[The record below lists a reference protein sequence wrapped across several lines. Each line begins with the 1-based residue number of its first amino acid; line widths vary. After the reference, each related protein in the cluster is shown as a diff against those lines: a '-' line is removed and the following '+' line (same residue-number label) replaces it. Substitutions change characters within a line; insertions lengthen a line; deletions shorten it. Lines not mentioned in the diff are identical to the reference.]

1 MAVLSPKQREIKERE
16 EIILRVARQVFF
28 EQGYYGLTMAKVAE
42 RTGCA
47 KGTVYLHF
55 PSKEDLIATLAYR
68 CHERRQAMLARTEG
82 FRGRSRERMIAFAY
96 AAGLYTRLYPGDI
109 QILHTI
115 TPSLR
120 QKVSK
125 EREREFEEIERFA
138 MGVLVSVVQNGVDEG
153 DLDASAGMGAGE
165 LALGLWAVADGCY
178 GLIISGVDLS
188 EIGVSHPYT
197 SLMRYIHLLADSY
210 GWRPLSTEW
219 NYDET
224 LRRVRQQVFPE
235 ETQRLL
241 ELGIPPL
248 DKDML
253 G

>member
-1 MAVLSPKQREIKERE
+1 MAVLSPKQREIRERE
-16 EIILRVARQVFF
+16 ELILRVAREIFF
-28 EQGYYGLTMAKVAE
+28 EQGYYGLTMAKIAG
-42 RTGCA
+42 RIGCA

-55 PSKEDLIATLAYR
+55 PSKEDLITTLAHR
-68 CHERRQAMLARTEG
+68 CHERRQAMLARTQA
-82 FRGRSRERMIAFAY
+82 FKGRSRERMIAFAY

-120 QKVSK
+120 QKVTE

-138 MGVLVSVVQNGVDEG
+138 MGVLVSVLQNGIDEK
-153 DLDASAGMGAGE
+153 DLIPPAGVGPGE

-188 EIGVSHPYT
+188 EMGIARPYA
-197 SLMRYIHLLADSY
+197 SLMHYIHLLADSY
-210 GWRPLSTEW
+210 GWRPLSSEW
-219 NYDET
+219 DYEET

-235 ETQRLL
+235 ETQRLF
-241 ELGIPPL
+241 ELGNGPFHAEMS
-248 DKDML
+248 D
-253 G
+253 

>member
-1 MAVLSPKQREIKERE
+1 MAVLSPKQQEIRERE
-16 EIILRVARQVFF
+16 ELILRVARDMFF
-28 EQGYYGLTMAKVAE
+28 EQGYYGLTMAKIAE
-42 RTGCA
+42 RVGCA

-55 PSKEDLIATLAYR
+55 PSKEDLIVTLAYR
-68 CHERRQAMLARTEG
+68 CHERRMAMLARPKA

-96 AAGLYTRLYPGDI
+96 AAELYTRLYPGDI

-120 QKVSK
+120 QKVTG
-125 EREREFEEIERFA
+125 EREQEFEKIERFA
-138 MGVLVSVVQNGVDEG
+138 MGFLMSVVQNGVDEEA
-153 DLDASAGMGAGE
+153 LNPPPGMGPGE
-165 LALGLWAVADGCY
+165 LALGLWAIADGCY

-188 EIGVSHPYT
+188 EIGVSRPYA
-197 SLMRYIHLLADSY
+197 SLMSYIHLLADSY

-219 NYDET
+219 DYEET

-235 ETQRLL
+235 ETQRLF
-241 ELGIPPL
+241 ELGSLPL
-248 DKDML
+248 DPESP